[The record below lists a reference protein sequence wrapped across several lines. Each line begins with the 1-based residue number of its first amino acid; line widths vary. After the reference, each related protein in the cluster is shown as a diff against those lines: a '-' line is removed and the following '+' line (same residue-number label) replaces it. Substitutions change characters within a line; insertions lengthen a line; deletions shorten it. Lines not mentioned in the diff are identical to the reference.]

1 VTSADNYI
9 RRGGLRVAGT
19 LDRFVTGEVLP
30 PLAIDPEAF
39 WSGFA
44 QIVATFGPRNATLLE
59 HRSILQEQLDE
70 WHSTHSG
77 AGDIAGYRRFLTEIG
92 YLEPAL
98 APVSIDVDN
107 VDPEIALIAGPQ
119 LVVPLDNARFALN
132 AANARW
138 NSLYDAL
145 YGTNVIPDRE
155 GADRGSRYNPVRGER
170 VIAFV
175 NGFLDQAVPIASG
188 SYGEVTQFNLTTE
201 TPVALTVQLSDGR
214 VSELADPTQF
224 VGFHRDQDITQIL
237 LRNHGLHIELVV
249 DRRHPIGQQNLAGV
263 ADVIL
268 EAAITTIQDCE
279 DSVVTVDAFDK
290 TLIYRNWLGLM
301 TGVLEATFEKEGGK
315 LTRRL
320 RADRS
325 FTAPDGTPL
334 TLPGRS
340 LLLIRN
346 VGMHMMT
353 DIVQT
358 EDGGAI
364 PEGFLDALMTVTVAM
379 YELRGLGAFRN
390 SATGSI
396 YVVKPKMHGSAEVAF
411 TVEVFAAVERLLDL
425 PENTV
430 KIGIMDEE
438 RRTSLNLA
446 NCIAAARQRVI
457 FINTGFLD
465 RTGDEIHTAMRAG
478 PVVRKGDMR
487 STAWLLAYEQ
497 NNVDVALAM
506 GFRGIAQ
513 IGKGMWAMPDAM
525 AELVDTK
532 IAHPRAGASCA
543 WVPSPTAAALH
554 AMHYHIVDVAA
565 RQDEIA
571 LHPSTQFDDL
581 LVLPLLMSQPTSV
594 EIAEELANNAQGILG
609 YVVRW
614 VGQGIGCSKV
624 PDIKGVALMEDRATL
639 RISSQHIANWL
650 LHGLVERD
658 AIVSTFVEMAALVD
672 EQNANDSAYRPMLPD
687 ATSSP
692 GVSAALELVFEGAKS
707 PNGYT
712 EDILNAWRRRVKTQ
726 EADRATKGAPT

>member
-1 VTSADNYI
+1 MTSADKYI
-9 RRGGLRVAGT
+9 RRGGLRIAGT
-19 LDRFVTGEVLP
+19 LDRFVIDEVLP
-30 PLAIDPEAF
+30 SLGLDPEVF

-44 QIVATFGPRNATLLE
+44 EIVATLGPRNATLLE
-59 HRSILQEQLDE
+59 HRSALQEQLDK
-70 WHSTHSG
+70 WHLSHSG
-77 AGDIAGYRRFLTEIG
+77 AGDVAEYRRFLTEIG
-92 YLEPAL
+92 YLEPVSV
-98 APVSIDVDN
+98 PVSIDVDN

-138 NSLYDAL
+138 ISLYDAL
-145 YGTNVIPDRE
+145 YGTNVIPDHD
-155 GADRGSRYNPVRGER
+155 GADRGSSYNPVRGER
-170 VIAFV
+170 VIAFA
-175 NGFLDQAVPIASG
+175 NGFLDQAAPLASG
-188 SYGEVTQFNLTTE
+188 SYGEVTEFNLTE
-201 TPVALTVQLSDGR
+201 TPVTLTVQLSDGR
-214 VSELADPTQF
+214 TSELADPTQF
-224 VGFHRDQDITQIL
+224 VGFHHDRDTTQIL

-279 DSVVTVDAFDK
+279 DSVVTVDATDK
-290 TLIYRNWLGLM
+290 TLVYRNWLGLM
-301 TGVLEATFEKEGGK
+301 TGVLEATFEKEGGQ

-325 FTAPDGTPL
+325 FIAPDGTSF
-334 TLPGRS
+334 TLAGRS

-358 EDGGAI
+358 EDGGLI
-364 PEGFLDALMTVTVAM
+364 PEGLLDALMTVTIAM
-379 YELRGLGAFRN
+379 YELRGLSAFAN

-396 YVVKPKMHGSAEVAF
+396 YVVKPKMHGSVEVAF
-411 TVEVFAAVERLLDL
+411 TVEVFTAVERLLGL

-465 RTGDEIHTAMRAG
+465 RTGDEIHTAMKAG

-487 STAWLLAYEQ
+487 TSAWLLAYEQ

-506 GFRGIAQ
+506 GFRGVAQ

-525 AELVDTK
+525 AELVEAK

-565 RQDEIA
+565 CQDEIA
-571 LHPSTQFDDL
+571 LHPSTRIDDL
-581 LVLPLLMSQPTSV
+581 LELPLLTSQPTSV

-650 LHGLVERD
+650 LHGLLVRD

-672 EQNANDSAYRPMLPD
+672 EQNVNDSAYRPMLPD
-687 ATSSP
+687 AMSSP

>member
-1 VTSADNYI
+1 
-9 RRGGLRVAGT
+9 
-19 LDRFVTGEVLP
+19 
-30 PLAIDPEAF
+30 
-39 WSGFA
+39 
-44 QIVATFGPRNATLLE
+44 
-59 HRSILQEQLDE
+59 
-70 WHSTHSG
+70 
-77 AGDIAGYRRFLTEIG
+77 
-92 YLEPAL
+92 
-98 APVSIDVDN
+98 
-107 VDPEIALIAGPQ
+107 
-119 LVVPLDNARFALN
+119 
-132 AANARW
+132 
-138 NSLYDAL
+138 
-145 YGTNVIPDRE
+145 
-155 GADRGSRYNPVRGER
+155 
-170 VIAFV
+170 
-175 NGFLDQAVPIASG
+175 
-188 SYGEVTQFNLTTE
+188 
-201 TPVALTVQLSDGR
+201 
-214 VSELADPTQF
+214 
-224 VGFHRDQDITQIL
+224 
-237 LRNHGLHIELVV
+237 
-249 DRRHPIGQQNLAGV
+249 
-263 ADVIL
+263 
-268 EAAITTIQDCE
+268 
-279 DSVVTVDAFDK
+279 VTVDAFDK

-301 TGVLEATFEKEGGK
+301 TGVLEATFEKDGGQ

-358 EDGGAI
+358 KDGAAI
-364 PEGFLDALMTVTVAM
+364 PEGFLDALMTVTIAM
-379 YELRGLGAFRN
+379 YELRELGAFRN

-411 TVEVFAAVERLLDL
+411 MVEVFAAVERLLDL

-446 NCIAAARQRVI
+446 NCIAAARHRVI

-506 GFRGIAQ
+506 GFHGIAQ

-581 LVLPLLMSQPTSV
+581 LVLPLLKSQPTSV

-650 LHGLVERD
+650 LHGLLERD

-672 EQNANDSAYRPMLPD
+672 EQNANDSAYQPMLPD

>member
-1 VTSADNYI
+1 MTSADNYV
-9 RRGGLRVAGT
+9 RRGGLRVVAI
-19 LDRFVTGEVLP
+19 LDSFVINEVLP
-30 PLAIDPEAF
+30 PLGIDPEVF
-39 WSGFA
+39 WSGFSE
-44 QIVATFGPRNATLLE
+44 IIATFEPRNTALLQ
-59 HRSILQEQLDE
+59 RRLALQEQLDQ
-70 WHSTHSG
+70 WHEEHSG
-77 AGDIAGYRRFLTEIG
+77 AGDVAEYRCFLTEIG
-92 YLEPAL
+92 YLEPAC
-98 APVSIDVDN
+98 APTLIDVDN

-145 YGTNVIPDRE
+145 YGTNVISDQG
-155 GADRGSRYNPVRGER
+155 GARRGSSYNPVRGER
-170 VIAFV
+170 VIAFA
-175 NGFLDQAVPIASG
+175 NDFLDQAAPLASG
-188 SYGEVTQFNLTTE
+188 SYGEVTEFSLTTE
-201 TPVALTVQLSDGR
+201 TPVTLTVQLNGGR
-214 VSELADPTQF
+214 TSELADPTQF
-224 VGFHRDQDITQIL
+224 VGFHREQDTTRIL
-237 LRNHGLHIELVV
+237 LRNHGLHVELVV
-249 DRRHPIGQQNLAGV
+249 DRRHPIGRQNPAGI

-268 EAAITTIQDCE
+268 ESAITTIQDCE
-279 DSVVTVDAFDK
+279 DSVVTVDAVDK
-290 TLIYRNWLGLM
+290 TLLYRNWLGLM
-301 TGVLEATFEKEGGK
+301 TGVLETTFEKDGSQ

-325 FTAPDGTPL
+325 FTAPDGTPF

-346 VGMHMMT
+346 VGLHMMT

-358 EDGGAI
+358 EDGRAV
-364 PEGFLDALMTVTVAM
+364 PEGLLDSLVTVVIAM
-379 YELRGLGAFRN
+379 HELRALGAFPN
-390 SATGSI
+390 SATGSV

-425 PENTV
+425 PENTI

-438 RRTSLNLA
+438 RRTSLNLV

-465 RTGDEIHTAMRAG
+465 RTGDEIHTALKAG

-487 STAWLLAYEQ
+487 TSAWLLAYEQ
-497 NNVDVALAM
+497 NNVDVGLAM
-506 GFRGIAQ
+506 GFRGVAQ

-525 AELVDTK
+525 AELVDEK
-532 IAHPRAGASCA
+532 IAHPRVGASCA
-543 WVPSPTAAALH
+543 WVPSPTAATLH

-571 LHPSTQFDDL
+571 QKPSTRFDDL
-581 LVLPLLMSQPTSV
+581 LELPLLTRQPTSV
-594 EIAEELANNAQGILG
+594 EIAEELTNNAQGILG

-624 PDIKGVALMEDRATL
+624 PDIKGIALMEDRATL

-650 LHGLVERD
+650 YHGLLERD

-687 ATSSP
+687 PMSSP
-692 GVSAALELVFEGAKS
+692 GVLAALELVFEGARS

-712 EDILNAWRRRVKTQ
+712 EDTLNAWRRRVKTQ
-726 EADRATKGAPT
+726 DGDRATEGAPT

>member
-1 VTSADNYI
+1 MTTTDDYV
-9 RRGGLRVAGT
+9 RRSGLRIAGT
-19 LDRFVTGEVLP
+19 LDHFVSNEVLP
-30 PLAIDPEAF
+30 TLGIEPEVF

-44 QIVATFGPRNATLLE
+44 EIVSTFGPRNTALLE
-59 HRSILQEQLDE
+59 RRSALQEQLDT

-77 AGDIAGYRRFLTEIG
+77 AGDVEEYRRFLTEIG
-92 YLEPAL
+92 YLEPAS

-138 NSLYDAL
+138 ISLYDAL
-145 YGTNVIPDRE
+145 YGTNVIPDRG
-155 GADRGSRYNPVRGER
+155 GAEQGGSYNPVRGEK
-170 VIAFV
+170 VITFV
-175 NGFLDQAVPIASG
+175 NEFLDRAVPLADALYS
-188 SYGEVTQFNLTTE
+188 EVTEFTLTSE
-201 TPVALTVQLSDGR
+201 TPTTLTAQLSDGR
-214 VSELADPTQF
+214 TCELVDPTHF
-224 VGFHRDQDITQIL
+224 AGFRRDENATHLL
-237 LRNHGLHIELVV
+237 LRNHGLHIELVI
-249 DRRHPIGQQNLAGV
+249 DRRHPIGQQSPAGV

-279 DSVVTVDAFDK
+279 DSVVTVDAIDK
-290 TLIYRNWLGLM
+290 TLLYRNWLGLM
-301 TGVLEATFEKEGGK
+301 TGELEATFEKDGSQ

-320 RADRS
+320 RGDHS
-325 FTAPDGTPL
+325 FTAPDGARL
-334 TLPGRS
+334 TLSGRS

-346 VGMHMMT
+346 VGIHMMT

-358 EDGGAI
+358 EDGGAV
-364 PEGFLDALMTVTVAM
+364 PEGLLDALMTVTIAT
-379 YELRGLGAFRN
+379 YELRGLGALRN
-390 SATGSI
+390 SATGSV

-411 TVEVFAAVERLLDL
+411 TVDVFSAVEGLLGL

-478 PVVRKGDMR
+478 PVVRKNDMR
-487 STAWLLAYEQ
+487 TTPWLLAYET

-506 GFRGIAQ
+506 GFRDAAQ

-525 AELVDTK
+525 AELVEAK
-532 IAHPRAGASCA
+532 IAHPQAGASCA

-554 AMHYHIVDVAA
+554 AMHYHFVDVAA

-571 LHPSTQFDDL
+571 LHPSTRLDDL
-581 LVLPLLMSQPTSV
+581 LELPLLTSKPTSD

-639 RISSQHIANWL
+639 RISCQHIANWL
-650 LHGLVERD
+650 LHGLLERD
-658 AIVSTFVEMAALVD
+658 MIVSTFVEMAALVD
-672 EQNANDSAYRPMLPD
+672 EQNANDTAYRPMMPD
-687 ATSSP
+687 ALESP
-692 GVSAALELVFEGAKS
+692 GVMAALELVFEGADS

-712 EDILNAWRRRVKTQ
+712 EEILNAWRLRVKTQ
-726 EADRATKGAPT
+726 ATDHASEGVRT

>member
-1 VTSADNYI
+1 
-9 RRGGLRVAGT
+9 
-19 LDRFVTGEVLP
+19 
-30 PLAIDPEAF
+30 
-39 WSGFA
+39 
-44 QIVATFGPRNATLLE
+44 
-59 HRSILQEQLDE
+59 
-70 WHSTHSG
+70 
-77 AGDIAGYRRFLTEIG
+77 
-92 YLEPAL
+92 
-98 APVSIDVDN
+98 
-107 VDPEIALIAGPQ
+107 
-119 LVVPLDNARFALN
+119 
-132 AANARW
+132 
-138 NSLYDAL
+138 
-145 YGTNVIPDRE
+145 
-155 GADRGSRYNPVRGER
+155 
-170 VIAFV
+170 
-175 NGFLDQAVPIASG
+175 
-188 SYGEVTQFNLTTE
+188 
-201 TPVALTVQLSDGR
+201 
-214 VSELADPTQF
+214 
-224 VGFHRDQDITQIL
+224 
-237 LRNHGLHIELVV
+237 
-249 DRRHPIGQQNLAGV
+249 
-263 ADVIL
+263 
-268 EAAITTIQDCE
+268 
-279 DSVVTVDAFDK
+279 
-290 TLIYRNWLGLM
+290 
-301 TGVLEATFEKEGGK
+301 
-315 LTRRL
+315 
-320 RADRS
+320 
-325 FTAPDGTPL
+325 
-334 TLPGRS
+334 
-340 LLLIRN
+340 
-346 VGMHMMT
+346 
-353 DIVQT
+353 
-358 EDGGAI
+358 
-364 PEGFLDALMTVTVAM
+364 
-379 YELRGLGAFRN
+379 
-390 SATGSI
+390 
-396 YVVKPKMHGSAEVAF
+396 
-411 TVEVFAAVERLLDL
+411 
-425 PENTV
+425 
-430 KIGIMDEE
+430 MDEE

-446 NCIAAARQRVI
+446 NCIAAARHRVI

-506 GFRGIAQ
+506 GFHGIAQ

-581 LVLPLLMSQPTSV
+581 LVLPLLKSQPTSV

-650 LHGLVERD
+650 LHGLLERD

-672 EQNANDSAYRPMLPD
+672 EQNANDSAYQPMLPD

>member
-1 VTSADNYI
+1 MTPHDTYI
-9 RRGGLRVAGT
+9 QRSGLRVAGT
-19 LDRFVTGEVLP
+19 LDRFVTDEVLP
-30 PLAIDPEAF
+30 PLGIDPEVF

-44 QIVATFGPRNATLLE
+44 EIVATFGPRNTALLE
-59 HRSILQEQLDE
+59 HRSSLQEQLDG
-70 WHSTHSG
+70 WHSAHSG
-77 AGDIAGYRRFLTEIG
+77 AGDVDEYRRFLTEIG
-92 YLEPAL
+92 YLEPAS

-138 NSLYDAL
+138 SSLYDAL
-145 YGTNVIPDRE
+145 YGTNVIPDQG
-155 GADRGSRYNPVRGER
+155 GADRGSSYNPVRGER
-170 VIAFV
+170 VIAFA
-175 NGFLDQAVPIASG
+175 NGFLDQAAPLASG
-188 SYGEVTQFNLTTE
+188 QYGEVTEFSLTTE
-201 TPVALTVQLSDGR
+201 TPVALTVKLSDGR
-214 VSELADPTQF
+214 TSELADPTQF
-224 VGFHRDQDITQIL
+224 VGFHGDQDTTRIL

-249 DRRHPIGQQNLAGV
+249 DRRHPIGQQNLSGV

-279 DSVVTVDAFDK
+279 DSVVTVDADDK
-290 TLIYRNWLGLM
+290 TLLYRNWLGLM
-301 TGVLEATFEKEGGK
+301 TGVLEATFEKDGGQ

-325 FTAPDGTPL
+325 FITPDGTPF

-358 EDGGAI
+358 EDGRAI
-364 PEGFLDALMTVTVAM
+364 PEGLLDALMTVTIAM
-379 YELRGLGAFRN
+379 FELRGLGPLRN
-390 SATGSI
+390 SATGSV

-411 TVEVFAAVERLLDL
+411 SVEVFTAIERLLNL

-465 RTGDEIHTAMRAG
+465 RTGDEIHTAMTAG

-506 GFRGIAQ
+506 GFRGVAQ

-525 AELVDTK
+525 AELVDVK

-571 LHPSTQFDDL
+571 LHPSTRFDDL
-581 LVLPLLMSQPTSV
+581 LELPLLTSRPTSV

-650 LHGLVERD
+650 LHGLLERD

-687 ATSSP
+687 AISSP
-692 GVSAALELVFEGAKS
+692 GVSAALELVFEGTKS

-712 EDILNAWRRRVKTQ
+712 EEILNAWRRRVKTQ
-726 EADRATKGAPT
+726 DAERATAGAPR